1 MNRII
6 TFTFNPAIDKST
18 TINHLVPEKKLA
30 CSPPVFEPGGGGIN
44 VARAIRNL
52 GGHATAVYL
61 SGGYTGRF
69 FSSLIEKE
77 HLDAINVTISGKTR
91 ENLVV
96 MDVSTNQQY
105 RFGMPGPTVSEKEW
119 QPCLE
124 IIGKCAA
131 DDFIVVSGS
140 LPPGMP
146 PEVMGEIAAI
156 VKKRRARLVVD
167 ISGEALACAL
177 KEGVYL
183 IKPNLTELEL
193 LIGNSHLS
201 EQDVY
206 QESRQII
213 NRGQSAAVVVSLG
226 AAGAILVTKDEQVMI
241 PAPLVKSVSTVG
253 AGDAMLAGIVYKL
266 SKGAGF
272 LGAIRY
278 GIACGAAAT
287 LHPGTALCQPE
298 DVEKLFQQVL
308 NNATVTMAAW

>member
-18 TINHLVPEKKLA
+18 TIGHLVPEKKLA
-30 CSPPVFEPGGGGIN
+30 CSPPVFEPGGGGVN
-44 VARAIRNL
+44 VSRAIRNL
-52 GGHATAVYL
+52 GEHSTAVYL

-96 MDVSTNQQY
+96 MDVSTGQQY

-119 QPCLE
+119 RPCLD
-124 IIGKCAA
+124 IIGKSSV

-146 PEVMGEIAAI
+146 AEIMGEIAAI
-156 VKKRRARLVVD
+156 VKKRRARLIVD
-167 ISGEALACAL
+167 VAGKPLEYALQ
-177 KEGVYL
+177 EGVYL
-183 IKPNLTELEL
+183 IKPNLSELGAYIGDPGITETE
-193 LIGNSHLS
+193 
-201 EQDVY
+201 VY
-206 QESRQII
+206 QATRQII
-213 NRGQSAAVVVSLG
+213 NRGQSAAVVVSIG
-226 AAGAILVTKDEQVMI
+226 ASGCILVTKDEQVMI
-241 PAPLVKSVSTVG
+241 PAPLVKPVSTVG
-253 AGDAMLAGIVYKL
+253 AGDSMLAGIVLKL

-272 LGAIRY
+272 LGAVRY
-278 GIACGAAAT
+278 GIACGTAAT
-287 LHPGTALCQPE
+287 LRPGTALCHID

-308 NNATVTMAAW
+308 NNASVTMATW

>member
-18 TINHLVPEKKLA
+18 TIGHLIPEKKLA
-30 CSPPVFEPGGGGIN
+30 CSPPVFEPGGGGVNIS
-44 VARAIRNL
+44 RAIRNL
-52 GGHATAVYL
+52 GEHSTAVYL

-69 FSSLIEKE
+69 FSSLVEKE
-77 HLDAINVTISGKTR
+77 HLDCINITISGRTR

-96 MDVSTNQQY
+96 MDVSTGQQY

-119 QPCLE
+119 RPALD

-131 DDFIVVSGS
+131 DDYIVVSGS

-156 VKKRRARLVVD
+156 VKKRRAKLVVD
-167 ISGEALACAL
+167 IAGQALECAL

-183 IKPNLTELEL
+183 IKPNLAELGAYVGEEHITEPA
-193 LIGNSHLS
+193 
-201 EQDVY
+201 VY
-206 QESRQII
+206 LAARQII

-226 AAGAILVTKDEQVMI
+226 ASGCILVTKDEQVMI
-241 PAPLVKSVSTVG
+241 PAPLVKPLSTVG
-253 AGDAMLAGIVYKL
+253 AGDSMLAGIVLRL

-272 LGAIRY
+272 LGAVRY
-278 GIACGAAAT
+278 GIACGTAAT
-287 LHPGTALCQPE
+287 LHPGTALCQKE
-298 DVEKLFQQVL
+298 QVEKLYQQVL
-308 NNATVTMAAW
+308 NNAAVTMATW

>member
-69 FSSLIEKE
+69 FSSLVEKE

-96 MDVSTNQQY
+96 LDESTNQQY

-124 IIGKCAA
+124 IIGKSGV

-146 PEVMGEIAAI
+146 QEVMGEIAAI
-156 VKKRRARLVVD
+156 VKKRRAKLIVD
-167 ISGEALACAL
+167 ISGGALECSL

-183 IKPNLTELEL
+183 IKPDLSEMGM
-193 LIGNSHLS
+193 LIGNTRIT

-206 QESRQII
+206 LAARQII
-213 NRGQSAAVVVSLG
+213 NKGQSAAVVVSLG

-241 PAPLVKSVSTVG
+241 PAPLVKAVSTVG
-253 AGDAMLAGIVYKL
+253 AGDAMLAGIVYRL
-266 SKGAGF
+266 SKGSGF
-272 LGAIRY
+272 LAAVRY
-278 GIACGAAAT
+278 GIACGTAAT
-287 LHPGTALCQPE
+287 LHPGTALCQPG
-298 DVEKLFQQVL
+298 DVAVLFQQVL

>member
-30 CSPPVFEPGGGGIN
+30 CSPPVFEPGGGGVNI
-44 VARAIRNL
+44 ARAIRNL

-146 PEVMGEIAAI
+146 PEVMGEIAGI
-156 VKKRRARLVVD
+156 VKKRRAKLIVD
-167 ISGEALACAL
+167 ISGEALVSAL

-183 IKPNLTELEL
+183 IKPNLNELGL
-193 LIGNSHLS
+193 LIGNSRLT

-206 QESRQII
+206 MASRQII

-272 LGAIRY
+272 LGAVRY
-278 GIACGAAAT
+278 GIACGTAAT